1 MLDHLSRAIYSLP
14 ILATVGLPQKLIRPL
29 AVEELV
35 RVLRAGL
42 VDARLI
48 RQTIAISGQS
58 SSTSAMRHD
67 ESPKCLAGI
76 LIFPAPLCFHYALA
90 LLCERTMKI
99 PLVATAQVRIL
110 TDGVVE
116 PATACDPLPP
126 DLMLPDTLVQIRSA
140 ADCLPVARRR

>member
-1 MLDHLSRAIYSLP
+1 
-14 ILATVGLPQKLIRPL
+14 
-29 AVEELV
+29 
-35 RVLRAGL
+35 
-42 VDARLI
+42 
-48 RQTIAISGQS
+48 
-58 SSTSAMRHD
+58 MRHD